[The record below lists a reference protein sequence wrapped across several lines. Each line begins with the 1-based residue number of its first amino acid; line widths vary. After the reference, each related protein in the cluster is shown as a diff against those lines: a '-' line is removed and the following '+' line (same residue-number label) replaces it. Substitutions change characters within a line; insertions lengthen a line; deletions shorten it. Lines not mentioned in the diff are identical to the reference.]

1 MAQAGIA
8 RAATWALL
16 LRHELSLPSKKMPS
30 EPNRVAAL
38 RSAIAYLRDEAMRL
52 HLYHIA
58 RALGRVLVALDKSRP
73 TTSRPRDQ

>member
-1 MAQAGIA
+1 
-8 RAATWALL
+8 
-16 LRHELSLPSKKMPS
+16 
-30 EPNRVAAL
+30 L